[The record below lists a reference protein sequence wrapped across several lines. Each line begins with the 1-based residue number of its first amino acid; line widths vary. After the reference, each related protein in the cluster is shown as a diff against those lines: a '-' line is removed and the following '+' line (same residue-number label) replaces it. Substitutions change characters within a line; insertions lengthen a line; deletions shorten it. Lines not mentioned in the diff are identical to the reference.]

1 MKPAG
6 EHYDAVVVGAG
17 PAGSAAAIRLGQAGL
32 KVAMLEQRQSIGCK
46 VQCAEFVPVVMARHT
61 VLREGDIAQPVPGIT
76 TFIDGRLAS
85 VLRAPGYILN
95 RGLWEQYQVERAQAA
110 GVRVMSATRVTGIDG
125 KAVTVTNGRRTAA
138 ISAEFI
144 VGCDGPRSV
153 VGKKLGNAP
162 QELCVALQ
170 YQMCLTTAPATAEIY
185 FDSAYYGGYA
195 WVFPKGK
202 TANVGV
208 AVHMSRKNS
217 LKRLLEDFCRKLA
230 ASRQCVQAEAVLAV
244 TGGLIPAGGLVRC
257 VAAGQLLVAGDAAGC
272 THPITGAGIMNAVV
286 SGQLAAGAV
295 LGHLD
300 SRGREPVAASYARAL
315 AAEYGPRF
323 AVACDRLVSRNQ
335 GWTDNPGEFTAL
347 IRRSWIAFPEY
358 YGQQRYL

>member
-1 MKPAG
+1 VKPAG

-17 PAGSAAAIRLGQAGL
+17 PAGSAAAILLGQAGL
-32 KVAMLEQRQSIGCK
+32 RVAMLEQRPSIGSQ

-61 VLREGDIAQPVPGIT
+61 VLRESDIAQPVPGIT
-76 TFIDGRLAS
+76 TFIGGRPAS

-95 RGLWEQYQVERAQAA
+95 RGLWEQHQVERAKAA

-125 KAVTVTNGRRTAA
+125 KVVTAVTNGVHTAG
-138 ISAEFI
+138 ISARYI
-144 VGCDGPRSV
+144 LGCDGPRSV
-153 VGKKLGNAP
+153 VGKTLGNAP
-162 QELCVALQ
+162 QELCAALQ
-170 YQMCLTTAPATAEIY
+170 YEMRLTKALATAEIH
-185 FDSAYYGGYA
+185 FDAGYYGGYA

-208 AVHMSRKNS
+208 AVHHSCQGS
-217 LKRLLEDFCRKLA
+217 LKSLLKDFCRQLA
-230 ASRQCVQAEAVLAV
+230 ARQIVRAEAGLAA

-257 VAAGQLLVAGDAAGC
+257 VAAGQMLVAGDAAGC

-286 SGQLAAGAV
+286 SGRLAAGAV

-300 SRGREPVAASYARAL
+300 SRGKEPVAAVYARAL
-315 AAEYGPRF
+315 EAEYGPQF

-335 GWTDNPGEFTAL
+335 GWTDNPAEFTAL

-358 YGQQRYL
+358 FAQQ